1 MSIDQRSTIRN
12 HLAAAMNAVAIDSR
26 APLEKTIQQL
36 TMERD
41 EATKVAEHR
50 SLEAIQCRKRMEE
63 LEAELAS
70 LKEPEKTPS
79 ILEAVPAMLAQDM
92 GQAPPTNHVE
102 QDHDISESEESEM
115 DSCATESEDSGLD
128 ESEEPAD
135 PLAALSILAKT
146 SALAS
151 TSVATKTKT
160 KRPRGAP
167 CGPRP
172 IPAPEDRCMARTA
185 EGDGSCQCKNGRKVG
200 DYCVRH
206 AKQAAANPKPLMFTP
221 DGKRDGLF
229 YGRIDEERP
238 QVNENGEVCEL
249 WGEKMSSFPATTKWH
264 TSTPMFKAAQ
274 RKNAKKAAKQQEST
288 SDAAVDT
295 KVTTKSKT
303 PYARFL
309 AINSVHIKAGLLRT
323 SANGKLARGELQKA
337 AGQIWTAMSVE
348 QKQTFA

>member
-1 MSIDQRSTIRN
+1 
-12 HLAAAMNAVAIDSR
+12 
-26 APLEKTIQQL
+26 
-36 TMERD
+36 
-41 EATKVAEHR
+41 
-50 SLEAIQCRKRMEE
+50 MEE

-79 ILEAVPAMLAQDM
+79 ILEAVPAMLA
-92 GQAPPTNHVE
+92 E
-102 QDHDISESEESEM
+102 DHYLSESEESEM
-115 DSCATESEDSGLD
+115 DSDATESEESGLD
-128 ESEEPAD
+128 EPEELAD
-135 PLAALSILAKT
+135 PLAALSILATT
-146 SALAS
+146 SALVS
-151 TSVATKTKT
+151 TSVVTKT
-160 KRPRGAP
+160 KRHRGAP
-167 CGPRP
+167 CGPRA
-172 IPAPEDRCMARTA
+172 ILAPEDRCMARTA
-185 EGDGSCQCKNGRKVG
+185 EGDGSCQCKNGRKEG
-200 DYCVRH
+200 EYCMRH

-264 TSTPMFKAAQ
+264 TSTPMFKVAQ

-288 SDAAVDT
+288 SDAVDGT
-295 KVTTKSKT
+295 EATIKPKT

-309 AINSVHIKAGLLRT
+309 AANRVHIKAGLLRT
-323 SANGKLARGELQKA
+323 SANGKLARGEFSKA

>member
-1 MSIDQRSTIRN
+1 MSIDQRSIIRE

-70 LKEPEKTPS
+70 LKDPEKTPS
-79 ILEAVPAMLAQDM
+79 ILEAVPAMLAQD
-92 GQAPPTNHVE
+92 
-102 QDHDISESEESEM
+102 HDLSESEESEM
-115 DSCATESEDSGLD
+115 DSDATESEESGLD
-128 ESEEPAD
+128 EPEELAD
-135 PLAALSILAKT
+135 PLAALSILATT
-146 SALAS
+146 SALVS
-151 TSVATKTKT
+151 TSAATKT

-172 IPAPEDRCMARTA
+172 ILAPEDRCMARTA
-185 EGDGSCQCKNGRKVG
+185 EGDGSCQCKNGRKEG
-200 DYCVRH
+200 DYCMRH

-264 TSTPMFKAAQ
+264 TSTPMFKAAH